1 MSKSD
6 TLAPWGLQYPT
17 ATPVLPGIATALP
30 PDLFAVLEPSPLR
43 PAAGFEIFYLVNGST
58 LMFAAAQDLNGPL
71 TQPPVRVF
79 DFATQLQPG
88 WVCKPKTLGRS
99 GGGNQYVFLAFCS
112 FPAYGKCGLP
122 PSIPGEG
129 VHAFISSDV
138 RVPDSF
144 KPRDPA
150 GGMRGSFAFNDHDD
164 QQLLWDSQRER
175 FVISQVTFQNVTT
188 PGYTPTDPSRQT
200 MKYCDNAGCKYRRV
214 TSTRVSVDGW
224 HWSNSST
231 CDQPLAC
238 DNVTV
243 R

>member
-1 MSKSD
+1 VPLGTSPSGS
-6 TLAPWGLQYPT
+6 PVPT
-17 ATPVLPGIATALP
+17 SVP
-30 PDLFAVLEPSPLR
+30 P
-43 PAAGFEIFYLVNGST
+43 
-58 LMFAAAQDLNGPL
+58 
-71 TQPPVRVF
+71 
-79 DFATQLQPG
+79 
-88 WVCKPKTLGRS
+88 VCKPKTLGRS

-214 TSTRVSVDGW
+214 TSTRVSVW
-224 HWSNSST
+224 
-231 CDQPLAC
+231 LAL
-238 DNVTV
+238 VQLKYL
-243 R
+243 